1 MTALQ
6 QRQLQP
12 KVVAAAVSC
21 QLFFYMYFI
30 ECLPL
35 NALGMR
41 YESILKDAEKMGLDD
56 IAEVAKQR
64 LYQIADE
71 MEKAREQ
78 WNLHA

>member
-1 MTALQ
+1 
-6 QRQLQP
+6 
-12 KVVAAAVSC
+12 
-21 QLFFYMYFI
+21 
-30 ECLPL
+30 
-35 NALGMR
+35 
-41 YESILKDAEKMGLDD
+41 MGLDD